1 MEQRRFK
8 RIPLILDA
16 KIFSHNGS
24 YEGYTENASIEGF
37 RYLISSL
44 VSKSADLVIGN
55 KIELAFKLPEGDA
68 LNLTC
73 EIVWVSES
81 SAASERIALGLKII
95 DPPQKYREFLEKCP
109 YFESY

>member
-16 KIFSHNGS
+16 KIMSHNGS

-37 RYLISSL
+37 KYLIRSL
-44 VSKSADLVIGN
+44 VSKSSDFVIGN
-55 KIELAFKLPEGDA
+55 KIELVFKLPDGDN
-68 LNLTC
+68 LDLTC
-73 EIVWVSES
+73 EIIWVSES
-81 SAASERIALGLKII
+81 SAANERISLGLKII
-95 DPPQKYREFLEKCP
+95 DPPPKYREFLEKCP

>member
-16 KIFSHNGS
+16 KIVSQNGS
-24 YEGYTENASIEGF
+24 FEGFTENASVEGF
-37 RYLISSL
+37 KYLIRSL
-44 VSKSADLVIGN
+44 VSKATDFVIGDT
-55 KIELAFKLPEGDA
+55 IELVFKLPDGDS
-68 LNLTC
+68 LDLTC
-73 EIVWVSES
+73 EIMWVSES
-81 SAASERIALGLKII
+81 SASNERISLGLKII